1 MVGQAIILLSLGG
14 WKYPFGGP
22 GWVLPGGG
30 SLGSHL
36 FGVRASNS
44 FLGGVRMV
52 QASCLQAEKN
62 SSIKKCAEGRAR
74 ALLCKSLSVVPVPGE
89 TCAGRRPCQR
99 MVLPAVSAHPLE
111 LLSINKKKIYDG
123 R

>member
-1 MVGQAIILLSLGG
+1 MDTQTAARVVSAGDKHHYWPLAVVVGQAIILLSLGG

-52 QASCLQAEKN
+52 QASCLQAEKIVQ
-62 SSIKKCAEGRAR
+62 SKSVQRGGRGLYYA
-74 ALLCKSLSVVPVPGE
+74 SLY
-89 TCAGRRPCQR
+89 
-99 MVLPAVSAHPLE
+99 L
-111 LLSINKKKIYDG
+111 
-123 R
+123 